1 MVSYRAKCV
10 FIWGFS
16 DVVIRRRSFF
26 TGIQT
31 TIYQMTWSMSPCN
44 TKKQD
49 PLGLLVLSLGE
60 VEMLIPRLKFK
71 KKKYISPGGMRELVA
86 KINTLG
92 GSNLLLLT
100 HLFLLSEKEQAAG
113 TTCTFSPQIAG
124 PSTQKYMY
132 THTHTHTHTLS

>member
-1 MVSYRAKCV
+1 
-10 FIWGFS
+10 
-16 DVVIRRRSFF
+16 
-26 TGIQT
+26 
-31 TIYQMTWSMSPCN
+31 
-44 TKKQD
+44 
-49 PLGLLVLSLGE
+49 
-60 VEMLIPRLKFK
+60 
-71 KKKYISPGGMRELVA
+71 MRELVA